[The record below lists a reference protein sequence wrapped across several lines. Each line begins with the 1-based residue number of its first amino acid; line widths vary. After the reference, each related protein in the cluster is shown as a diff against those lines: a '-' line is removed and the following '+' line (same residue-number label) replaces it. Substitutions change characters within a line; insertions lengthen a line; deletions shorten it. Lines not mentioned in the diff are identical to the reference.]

1 MSVYKAMSE
10 VSRELAIV
18 GIAKS
23 GRNNEQNYS
32 FRGID
37 SFLNTLSPILVKC
50 GLVIVPR
57 YDVPTL
63 TEAGKT
69 AKGNPVFYASV
80 RGEFDFI
87 SVEDGSKHTAA
98 CLGEGKDSGDKAIS
112 KAMSTAFKYMAAQ
125 SFCIPFLSMLDAE
138 SEDVETHADGA
149 MDESKKAD
157 FIIMIKEANTLEN
170 LKNYWVT
177 ATQSAQAADDSQSFR
192 DFTAAKD
199 ARKAEL
205 TK

>member
-1 MSVYKAMSE
+1 MSVYKAMSD
-10 VSRELAIV
+10 VSKELAII

-23 GRNNEQNYS
+23 GRNADQNYN

-57 YDVPTL
+57 YDVPTI

-69 AKGNPVFYASV
+69 AKGNPIFYASV

-87 SVEDGSKHTAA
+87 SVIDGSKHTAA
-98 CLGEGKDSGDKAIS
+98 CIGEGKDSGDKAIS

-125 SFCIPFLSMLDAE
+125 SFCIPFLSMMDAE
-138 SEDVETHADGA
+138 SEDVESHADGS
-149 MDESKKAD
+149 MDASKKAD
-157 FIIMIKEANTLEN
+157 LMLMIKESATLEN
-170 LKNYWVT
+170 LKNSWVT
-177 ATQSAQAADDSQSFR
+177 ATQAAQAADDASSFR
-192 DFTAAKD
+192 EFTAAKD
-199 ARKAEL
+199 SRKAEL
-205 TK
+205 AK